1 MMDKSLNTKRILI
14 FLGFS
19 FGIPWAAAL
28 AIALTG
34 VWDNDPIK
42 AVAQANLVFISSPVV
57 ANIFTRLLTKEGWG
71 HFMLRPNFRQGRRFW
86 LAAWLLPLLAAVVG
100 GAIFYLFFPQSLDPD
115 LGEVRKLTAS
125 IPSAATVN
133 PWLILISIAL
143 QSVLIAV
150 PINAVASLGE
160 EFGWRA
166 YLLPKLLE
174 RFAGAEPARVSV
186 EGSAPSAPASHP
198 NMAATRWM
206 ALLVGLIHG
215 VWHWPLFFLSTRFDP
230 GSAFPFP
237 LIYLLFTCSLSVL
250 LSWATLRSGSVWPAA
265 IGHGAVNATSPLA
278 GYLLRGPASPM
289 IGPAPT
295 GLIGGLGYLI
305 LALVLLFSSA
315 TFTQWTSRRDETA
328 SPSLVS
334 R

>member
-1 MMDKSLNTKRILI
+1 MDKSLNTKRILI
-14 FLGFS
+14 FLGFA

-28 AIALTG
+28 VIALTG
-34 VWDNDPIK
+34 MWDNDPLQ
-42 AVAQANLVFISSPVV
+42 AVTLANLFFISSPVV
-57 ANIFTRLLTKEGWG
+57 ANIVTRLVTKEGWG
-71 HFMLRPNFRQGRRFW
+71 HFMLRPNFRRGWRFW

-100 GAIFYLFFPQSLDPD
+100 GVIFYLLYPQSLDPD
-115 LGEVRKLTAS
+115 LGEVRKLTAN
-125 IPSAATVN
+125 IPSVATIN
-133 PWLILISIAL
+133 PWLILMSIAL

-174 RFAGAEPARVSV
+174 RFAGAEPARASV
-186 EGSAPSAPASHP
+186 QDPAPVSHP
-198 NMAATRWM
+198 DMAATRWI

-237 LIYLLFTCSLSVL
+237 LVYLVFTCSLSVL

-265 IGHGAVNATSPLA
+265 IGHGAANATSALA
-278 GYLLRGPASPM
+278 GYLLKGPAVPM
-289 IGPAPT
+289 LGPAPT

-305 LALVLLFSSA
+305 LAVVLLFSN
-315 TFTQWTSRRDETA
+315 TKFTQWVSRREETA